1 MVKGLVLKNKFE
13 IKSKYNVYR
22 YYSSISSFCIL
33 INNILKSKKNLKF
46 KNKSLIVNFTSDKVL
61 SLTSLANYILKFQ
74 RFSKLNIFFK
84 YSKLAKVKKINFTSK
99 FLNKLYFKKDR
110 FFNNEIEKLSF
121 YVRRNFK

>member
-46 KNKSLIVNFTSDKVL
+46 KNKSLIVNFISDKVL
-61 SLTSLANYILKFQ
+61 S
-74 RFSKLNIFFK
+74 
-84 YSKLAKVKKINFTSK
+84 
-99 FLNKLYFKKDR
+99 
-110 FFNNEIEKLSF
+110 
-121 YVRRNFK
+121 

>member
-84 YSKLAKVKKINFTSK
+84 YSKLAKVKKN
-99 FLNKLYFKKDR
+99 
-110 FFNNEIEKLSF
+110 
-121 YVRRNFK
+121 